1 MSDFSELDGKEQ
13 RLLQFEKI
21 FKEREEKERLRVQ
34 REREKGEIFEQ
45 GQAQAQSPENEGNC
59 HQYIR
64 WREKVVL
71 KLRTLFS

>member
-1 MSDFSELDGKEQ
+1 MSDLEEEQ
-13 RLLQFEKI
+13 GLSQFKKI
-21 FKEREEKERLRVQ
+21 FEEREERERLRAQQ
-34 REREKGEIFEQ
+34 REREKGEISEQ